1 METTNQINTTATTA
15 ELVHQ
20 MSQLLDE
27 ENSGGEIW
35 KARAIALFAA
45 LTKALAYLRDR
56 GELQLSQT
64 TYIEHLDLAAIEG
77 LVYGHDG
84 KYGEDFEAA
93 SQDLR
98 KQIELIP
105 GYDNS
110 YQSQETQ
117 PQQVLEQ
124 FGFLTNMIKRTIGSL
139 EFN

>member
-1 METTNQINTTATTA
+1 METTNQINTTATSA

-27 ENSGGEIW
+27 ENSGGEMW
-35 KARAIALFAA
+35 KGRAIALFAG